1 MIISVIGLGKIGL
14 PIAVQYARMGHNVI
28 GVDTNLDIVRQ
39 VNSAIAPFPDEEDL
53 EKYLKEVIE
62 SKRLKAIDSYKP
74 LLKSVEVFVV
84 AVPVKLNELKEADF
98 STIDEVSKALA
109 PYISPGSLICFETT
123 LPVGI
128 TRNRLTPIL
137 EKYSGLKAIED
148 FHVAFSPERV
158 FTGRV
163 FKDLRRYPKIVGGLS
178 DKCAK
183 KAKAFYESVLEFDVR
198 DDLDKP
204 NGVWLVKNAETAEF
218 TKLAETTYRDV
229 NIGLANQYS
238 TFADSAGIN
247 IYEVIEAAN
256 SQPFSHIHQPGISV
270 GGHCIPVYPHFYL
283 TGDPS
288 AGIVREAR
296 QVNLNNASYAVR
308 VLSSNAG
315 GLKNKS
321 VLILGVSYRANVK
334 EASYSGAFLLRD
346 EISKQGAHASF
357 IDPYFTSQELLA
369 LGLEPFSGDYSAI
382 DAVILHT
389 AHSTFK
395 TFLDSKFSNCKFV
408 LDGRNFLA
416 KEDVVGQLITPGNL

>member
-1 MIISVIGLGKIGL
+1 MKISVIGLGKIGL
-14 PIAVQYARMGHNVI
+14 PIAVQYAKMGHDVI
-28 GVDTNLDIVRQ
+28 GVDTNPDVVSQ
-39 VNSAIAPFPDEEDL
+39 VNSAFEPFPDEEDL

-62 SKRLKAIDSYKP
+62 GKRLKAIDSYKP

-84 AVPVKLNELKEADF
+84 AVPVKLNALKEADF
-98 STIDEVSKALA
+98 SIIDEVSKVLA

-123 LPVGI
+123 LPVGV

-178 DKCAK
+178 DECAK
-183 KAKAFYESVLEFDVR
+183 KAKAFYEAVLEFDVR
-198 DDLDKP
+198 NDLAKP

-247 IYEVIEAAN
+247 VYEVIEAAN

-283 TGDPS
+283 AGDPS
-288 AGIVREAR
+288 AEIVRQAR
-296 QVNLNNASYAVR
+296 QINLANASYAVR

-334 EASYSGAFLLRD
+334 ESSYSGAFLLRD
-346 EISKQGAHASF
+346 ELSKQGAHASF

-369 LGLEPFSGDYSAI
+369 LELEPFSGNNSTI
-382 DAVILHT
+382 NAVILHT

-416 KEDVVGQLITPGNL
+416 KDDVVGQLITLGNL

>member
-14 PIAVQYARMGHNVI
+14 PIAVQYARMGHDVI
-28 GVDTNLDIVRQ
+28 GVDTNPDVVSQ
-39 VNSAIAPFPDEEDL
+39 VNSAFEPFPDEEDL

-62 SKRLKAIDSYKP
+62 GKRLKAIDSYKP

-84 AVPVKLNELKEADF
+84 AVPVKLNALKEADF
-98 STIDEVSKALA
+98 SIIDEVSKALA

-123 LPVGI
+123 LPVGV

-204 NGVWLVKNAETAEF
+204 NGVWLVKNAETAEL

-238 TFADSAGIN
+238 TYADSAGIN

-270 GGHCIPVYPHFYL
+270 GGHCIPIYPHFYL

-308 VLSSNAG
+308 VLNSCSG

-346 EISKQGAHASF
+346 ELIKQGAHASF
-357 IDPYFTSQELLA
+357 VDPYFTSQELLA
-369 LGLEPFSGDYSAI
+369 LGLDPFSGDHSAI

-395 TFLDSKFSNCKFV
+395 TFLDSKFSNCKYV

-416 KEDVVGQLITPGNL
+416 KEDVLGQLITPGNL

>member
-14 PIAVQYARMGHNVI
+14 PIAIQYARMGHDVI

-53 EKYLKEVIE
+53 EKNLKEVIE
-62 SKRLKAIDSYKP
+62 SKRLKAINAYQPS
-74 LLKSVEVFVV
+74 LKSVEVFVV
-84 AVPVKLNELKEADF
+84 AVPVKLNALKEADF
-98 STIDEVSKALA
+98 SIIDEVSKAIA
-109 PYISPGSLICFETT
+109 SNISRGALICFETT
-123 LPVGI
+123 LPVGV
-128 TRNRLTPIL
+128 TRTRLTPIL
-137 EKYSGLKAIED
+137 ERYSGLKAIED

-178 DKCAK
+178 DECAE

-198 DDLDKP
+198 DDLYKP
-204 NGVWLVKNAETAEF
+204 NGVWLVKNAETAEL

-229 NIGLANQYS
+229 NIGLANQYC
-238 TFADSAGIN
+238 TYADSVGIN

-283 TGDPS
+283 AGDPL

-308 VLSSNAG
+308 VLSLCSG

-321 VLILGVSYRANVK
+321 VLVLGVSYRANVK

-346 EISKQGAHASF
+346 ELSKQGARASF

-369 LGLEPFSGDYSAI
+369 SGLEPFSGDHSAI

-395 TFLDSKFSNCKFV
+395 TFLDSQFSNCKYV
-408 LDGRNFLA
+408 LDGRNFLT
-416 KEDVVGQLITPGNL
+416 KEDVVGQLVTPGNL